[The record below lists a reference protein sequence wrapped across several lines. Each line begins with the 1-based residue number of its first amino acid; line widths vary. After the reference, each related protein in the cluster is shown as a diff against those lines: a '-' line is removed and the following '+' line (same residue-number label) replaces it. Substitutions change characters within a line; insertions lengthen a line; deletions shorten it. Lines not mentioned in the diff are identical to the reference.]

1 MLEFFDEK
9 EKNGVATIYD
19 RHILFNSKLIQY
31 FKDAYRVRAAIDKEE
46 KKLYIFMINKDYA
59 LRGELNES
67 SLLSVS
73 VSKSYVRI
81 ASKSLINFIAS
92 SFNIETTKDKGIP
105 FEAIYSDEKNA
116 IIVNMGGSLCKNT

>member
-1 MLEFFDEK
+1 MKSLVLAK
-9 EKNGVATIYD
+9 
-19 RHILFNSKLIQY
+19 
-31 FKDAYRVRAAIDKEE
+31 
-46 KKLYIFMINKDYA
+46 
-59 LRGELNES
+59 S

-105 FEAIYSDEKNA
+105 FEEYKDERGTDKTSRKQRCGDCYRK
-116 IIVNMGGSLCKNT
+116 I